1 MYFGSGKRK
10 GKSAFKV
17 IDVSNKRSKSVVNF
31 PSCWSTPT
39 SSNDVGEFSQ
49 VAEADSAACV
59 SWSGDEESDGE
70 TLSLS
75 TPYQKRRERLC
86 RNWEVLRVPLLQ
98 SSLRMEGF
106 IPPKCFEADCDRDTQ
121 TRCRDCSFGAYY
133 CLECCNELHRFKHQ
147 FHSPEVLKVS
157 ASRGFFWLAKLL
169 IML

>member
-17 IDVSNKRSKSVVNF
+17 IDVSNKRSTSVVNF
-31 PSCWSTPT
+31 PSCWPKTPT
-39 SSNDVGEFSQ
+39 SSNNGEEEVSYSEM
-49 VAEADSAACV
+49 VEDDSAACV

-70 TLSLS
+70 TSS

-98 SSLRMEGF
+98 SSLRLEGF
-106 IPPKCFEADCDRDTQ
+106 VPPKCVECDCDRDAQ

-133 CLECCNELHRFKHQ
+133 CIECCNELHRMKHH

-157 ASRGFFWLAKLL
+157 LPRGCFSEQNCL
-169 IML
+169 

>member
-17 IDVSNKRSKSVVNF
+17 IDVSNKRSTSVVNF
-31 PSCWSTPT
+31 PSCWSTST
-39 SSNDVGEFSQ
+39 SSNDGEEVSEM
-49 VAEADSAACV
+49 AEVDSAAYV

-70 TLSLS
+70 TLTLP

-106 IPPKCFEADCDRDTQ
+106 TLPKCVEADCDRDAQ

-133 CLECCNELHRFKHQ
+133 CMECCNELHRLQHQ
-147 FHSPEVLKVS
+147 FHSPEVLKVNVS
-157 ASRGFFWLAKLL
+157 HGFFSYQNYL
-169 IML
+169 

>member
-17 IDVSNKRSKSVVNF
+17 IDVSNKRSTSVVNF

-39 SSNDVGEFSQ
+39 ISNDGDEVSKM
-49 VAEADSAACV
+49 AEVDSAANV

-70 TLSLS
+70 TSTMP

-86 RNWEVLRVPLLQ
+86 RNWEVLRMPLLQ

-106 IPPKCFEADCDRDTQ
+106 ILPKCVEADCDRDAQ
-121 TRCRDCSFGAYY
+121 TRCRDCSFGAY
-133 CLECCNELHRFKHQ
+133 CCMECCNELHRIKHQ

-157 ASRGFFWLAKLL
+157 VLLFFSDVLN
-169 IML
+169 